1 MVSQSTSYS
10 KVDPSAAIALVLAKS
25 TRCKSDQ
32 WPYIKDISEIF
43 FHLREAGF
51 RFRGLGL
58 RRIPDGFYSEDVESF
73 VGQLLSMGYATQ
85 RSPINLE
92 DEGLRLCD
100 EIWAREKKFDHNKA
114 ETERLNEEVE
124 RLVSRPPVAAS

>member
-1 MVSQSTSYS
+1 MVLQSTSYS

-25 TRCKSDQ
+25 TRRKSEQ

-43 FHLREAGF
+43 FHLREVGF

-92 DEGLRLCD
+92 DEGLRLCED
-100 EIWAREKKFDHNKA
+100 IWAREKKSDHNRA